1 MVNYYSGFFISL
13 VLHLALILSLTNL
26 FKIKDLYS
34 LNAFEPMPVY
44 LVYENKGQERN
55 IKPINNKI
63 RRIEDK
69 KVQSNQPEISLSTI
83 VSAEKETLKI
93 EKNLINLELEKVT
106 KSDEISL
113 FSTIIQNQVM
123 QVWQQPSSAREGL
136 SVELLIRLV
145 PTGEIIDVK
154 LLKSSGNFAF
164 DNSALNAVE
173 KLSKVEDLNMGRKL
187 FDNHFRNF
195 TLVFN
200 PKN

>member
-1 MVNYYSGFFISL
+1 MVNYYSGFFVSL

-44 LVYENKGQERN
+44 LVYENKVEKRN
-55 IKPINNKI
+55 TNSMKTKVSKI
-63 RRIEDK
+63 ENK
-69 KVQSNQPEISLSTI
+69 KVLLNKPAFNLSNI
-83 VSAEKETLKI
+83 SAEKEVLKL
-93 EKNLINLELEKVT
+93 EKDLINLELEKVT
-106 KSDEISL
+106 KPDEISL
-113 FSTIIQNQVM
+113 FSGIIQNQVM
-123 QVWQQPSSAREGL
+123 QVWQQPSSARTGL
-136 SVELLIRLV
+136 SVELLIKLV

-154 LLKSSGNFAF
+154 LLKSSGNLAF

-173 KLSKVEDLNMGRKL
+173 KLSKFEDLNMGRKL

>member
-1 MVNYYSGFFISL
+1 
-13 VLHLALILSLTNL
+13 
-26 FKIKDLYS
+26 
-34 LNAFEPMPVY
+34 MPVY
-44 LVYENKGQERN
+44 LVYENKVQKIN
-55 IKPINNKI
+55 IKPIKNKI

-69 KVQSNQPEISLSTI
+69 KVQSNQPEISLSN
-83 VSAEKETLKI
+83 VSAEKEALNI

-123 QVWQQPSSAREGL
+123 QVWQQPSSAKEGL

-145 PTGEIIDVK
+145 PTGEIIEVK

-173 KLSKVEDLNMGRKL
+173 KLSKFEDLNMGRKL

>member
-1 MVNYYSGFFISL
+1 MVNYYSGFFVSL

-44 LVYENKGQERN
+44 LVYENKVEKRN
-55 IKPINNKI
+55 TNSMKTKVSKI
-63 RRIEDK
+63 ENK
-69 KVQSNQPEISLSTI
+69 KVLLNKPAFNLSNI
-83 VSAEKETLKI
+83 SAEKEVLKL
-93 EKNLINLELEKVT
+93 EKDLINPELEKVT

-113 FSTIIQNQVM
+113 FSGIIQNQVM
-123 QVWQQPSSAREGL
+123 QVWQQPSSARTGL
-136 SVELLIRLV
+136 SVELLIKLV

-154 LLKSSGNFAF
+154 LLKSSGNLAF

-173 KLSKVEDLNMGRKL
+173 KLSKFEDLNMGRKL

>member
-1 MVNYYSGFFISL
+1 MVNYYSGLFISL
-13 VLHLALILSLTNL
+13 FLHLALILSLANL

-34 LNAFEPMPVY
+34 LNAFQPMPVY
-44 LVYENKGQERN
+44 LVYENKVQKRN
-55 IKPINNKI
+55 IKPIKNKI

-69 KVQSNQPEISLSTI
+69 KVQSNQTEISLSS
-83 VSAEKETLKI
+83 VSAEKEALNI

-123 QVWQQPSSAREGL
+123 QVWQQPSSAKEGL

-145 PTGEIIDVK
+145 PTGEIIEVK

-173 KLSKVEDLNMGRKL
+173 KLSKFEDLNMGRKL

>member
-1 MVNYYSGFFISL
+1 MVNYYSGFFVSL

-44 LVYENKGQERN
+44 LVYENKVEKRN
-55 IKPINNKI
+55 TNSMKTKVSKI
-63 RRIEDK
+63 ENK
-69 KVQSNQPEISLSTI
+69 KVLLNKPAFNLSNI
-83 VSAEKETLKI
+83 SAEKEVLKL
-93 EKNLINLELEKVT
+93 EKDLINLELEKVT

-113 FSTIIQNQVM
+113 FSGIIQNQVM
-123 QVWQQPSSAREGL
+123 QVWQQPSSARTGL
-136 SVELLIRLV
+136 SVELLIKLV

-154 LLKSSGNFAF
+154 LLKSSGNLAF

-173 KLSKVEDLNMGRKL
+173 KLSKFEDLNMGRKL

>member
-1 MVNYYSGFFISL
+1 MVNYYSGFLVSL

-34 LNAFEPMPVY
+34 LNAFESMPVY
-44 LVYENKGQERN
+44 LVYENKVKERN
-55 IKPINNKI
+55 INSVKTKVS
-63 RRIEDK
+63 RIENK
-69 KVQSNQPEISLSTI
+69 KVQVNKPGINLSNI
-83 VSAEKETLKI
+83 SAEKEVLKL
-93 EKNLINLELEKVT
+93 EKDIINLELEKIT

-113 FSTIIQNQVM
+113 FSSIIQNQVM
-123 QVWQQPSSAREGL
+123 QVWQQPSSARTGL
-136 SVELLIRLV
+136 SVELLIKLV

-154 LLKSSGNFAF
+154 LLKSSGNLAF

-173 KLSKVEDLNMGRKL
+173 KLSKFEDLNMGRKL

>member
-1 MVNYYSGFFISL
+1 MVNYYSGFFVSL

-44 LVYENKGQERN
+44 LVYENKVEKRN
-55 IKPINNKI
+55 TNSMKTKVSKI
-63 RRIEDK
+63 ENK
-69 KVQSNQPEISLSTI
+69 KVLLNKPAFNLSNI
-83 VSAEKETLKI
+83 SAEKEVLKL
-93 EKNLINLELEKVT
+93 EKDLINPELEKVT

-113 FSTIIQNQVM
+113 FSGIIQNQVM
-123 QVWQQPSSAREGL
+123 QVWQQPSSARTGL
-136 SVELLIRLV
+136 SVELLIKLV
-145 PTGEIIDVK
+145 PTREIIHVK
-154 LLKSSGNFAF
+154 LLKSSGNLAF

-173 KLSKVEDLNMGRKL
+173 KLSKFEDLNMGRKL